1 LTAARLFVEWH
12 ATVAM
17 RADSADLESKT
28 GPGAGRDPVVRA
40 RIGIAKKC
48 WGGVKMQR
56 SDDPEYDDAMVEAL
70 ELVWGPGFLSP
81 GGPDEVAR
89 VIAGLDLKGRSILD
103 IGCGIGG
110 IDFLLAEAHGAG
122 RVVGV
127 DVEAANIERAKAEAE
142 RRGLARRVA
151 FVAVAHGPLPFP
163 DGGFDIVFS
172 KDAIIHIP
180 DKDAL
185 FRDVFRLLVPGGWL
199 AASDWLRGDD
209 DPPSAAMRDYIEA
222 EGLSFAMASPKR
234 YRDAMAAAGFDQ
246 IAAIDRNPWYAKTAR
261 AELAAIGGPLSARLL
276 ELVGEAETARQTQ
289 VWERMLVVLDSG
301 ELRPTHLRGH
311 KPG

>member
-1 LTAARLFVEWH
+1 
-12 ATVAM
+12 
-17 RADSADLESKT
+17 
-28 GPGAGRDPVVRA
+28 
-40 RIGIAKKC
+40 
-48 WGGVKMQR
+48 MQR
-56 SDDPEYDDAMVEAL
+56 SDEPEYGDAMVEAL

-81 GGPDEVAR
+81 GGPEEVAR
-89 VIAGLDLKGRSILD
+89 VVAGLDLKGRSVLD
-103 IGCGIGG
+103 IGCGVGG

-127 DVEAANIERAKAEAE
+127 DVEAANIERAKGEAE
-142 RRGLARRVA
+142 RRGLAGRVA
-151 FVAVAHGPLPFP
+151 FVTVAPGPLPFP
-163 DGGFDIVFS
+163 DGSFDFVFS

-180 DKDAL
+180 DKEAL
-185 FRDVFRLLVPGGWL
+185 FRDVFRLLVPGGWF
-199 AASDWLRGDD
+199 AASDWLRADD
-209 DPPSAAMRDYIEA
+209 AQPSAEMRGYIES

-234 YRDAMAAAGFDQ
+234 YREAMAAAGFDQ
-246 IAAIDRNPWYAKTAR
+246 IAVIDRNTWYAKTAR

-289 VWERMLVVLDSG
+289 VWQRMLVVLDSG

>member
-1 LTAARLFVEWH
+1 
-12 ATVAM
+12 
-17 RADSADLESKT
+17 
-28 GPGAGRDPVVRA
+28 
-40 RIGIAKKC
+40 
-48 WGGVKMQR
+48 MQR

-103 IGCGIGG
+103 IGCGVGG
-110 IDFLLAEAHGAG
+110 IDFLLAEVHGAG

-127 DVEAANIERAKAEAE
+127 DVEAANIERAKSEAE
-142 RRGLARRVA
+142 RRGLAGRVA
-151 FVAVAHGPLPFP
+151 FVTVAPGPLPFP
-163 DGGFDIVFS
+163 DGSFDIVFS

-180 DKDAL
+180 DKEAL
-185 FRDVFRLLVPGGWL
+185 FRDVFRLLVPGGWF

-209 DPPSAAMRDYIEA
+209 APPSAEMRDYIEA
-222 EGLSFAMASPKR
+222 EGLSFAMASPRR
-234 YRDAMAAAGFDQ
+234 YREAMAAAGFER
-246 IAAIDRNPWYAKTAR
+246 IAVFDRNPWYANTAR
-261 AELAAIGGPLSARLL
+261 AELAAIGGPLSARLR
-276 ELVGEAETARQTQ
+276 ELVGESETARQTQ

-311 KPG
+311 KPD